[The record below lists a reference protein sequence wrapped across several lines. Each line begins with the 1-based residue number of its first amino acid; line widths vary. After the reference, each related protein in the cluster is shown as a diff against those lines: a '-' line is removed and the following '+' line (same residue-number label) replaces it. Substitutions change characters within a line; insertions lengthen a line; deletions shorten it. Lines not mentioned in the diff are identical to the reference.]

1 MAKDS
6 RIEKVMA
13 ALKLNKMLPFYV
25 ENCDQLKIVVRELIK
40 NDKLITI
47 GGSMTLRE
55 SGVTEM
61 LEEEYTEAFL
71 DRSAAQDREEVEEI
85 MRAAFNSDTFITST
99 NALTEDGELYNV
111 DGNGNRVAAMIFGP
125 RQVIVVAGVNKI
137 VKDMDE
143 AVRRVE
149 TIAAPKNTVR
159 LECDTPCA
167 RTGECAHCHSDS
179 RICCSYVRLAQQR
192 VPNRIKVII
201 VDQALGY

>member
-13 ALKLNKMLPFYV
+13 ALKLNKMRPFYV

-47 GGSMTLRE
+47 GGSVTLRE
-55 SGVTEM
+55 SGVTQM